1 MEATE
6 NNLIITMPTKYIRN
20 ISDILKR
27 ADIQN
32 MSTVS
37 PADLVQIVGRVV
49 SIPKKIRTNKRGYEG
64 FTINDIRVGDK
75 VFFRYDVVF
84 DLKAVSEKENVYR
97 NMFEY
102 NAKEYWLLNIQKLF
116 GVIRED
122 GIKMLNG
129 YVMIHDFPEDLIHVP
144 VHIKKFRGTKK
155 SKIICIGN
163 SKSKEKPIKAYSG
176 DTVIFDPTKTSKY
189 EINGKHFRIIQQ
201 KFLLGKI

>member
-32 MSTVS
+32 ISSVS
-37 PADLVQIVGRVV
+37 PADLVQIVGTVI
-49 SIPKKIRTNKRGYEG
+49 SIPKKIRTNRRGYEG
-64 FTINDIRVGDK
+64 FTVNDIRVGDK
-75 VFFRYDVVF
+75 CFFRYDVVY
-84 DLKAVSEKENVYR
+84 DLKAVSEKDNIYR

-116 GVIRED
+116 GVIRD
-122 GIKMLNG
+122 DRIIMLNG
-129 YVMIHDFPEDLIHVP
+129 YVMIQDFNDDVIYLPNYV
-144 VHIKKFRGTKK
+144 KKFKGTKK

-163 SKSKEKPIKAYSG
+163 PKSKEKTIPAYV
-176 DTVIFDPTKTSKY
+176 DDIVFFDPSKTSKY
-189 EINGKHFRIIQQ
+189 QISGKPFRIIQQ